1 MTNRSKIETFIGFA
15 IKARAFVVGGNAI
28 ATVKKAYLLLLCA
41 SASDNTKKLAQKY
54 CKKLHCDLLLTH
66 KPLEDLCGKENCKIA
81 VITDK
86 NLANAVL
93 MNKDEN
99 FSVYSGGNG
108 L

>member
-1 MTNRSKIETFIGFA
+1 MVNRSKIETFIGFA
-15 IKARAFVVGGNAI
+15 IRARAFVSGSNSI
-28 ATVKKAYLLLLCA
+28 ATVKKAYLVLLCA
-41 SASDNTKKLAQKY
+41 SSAENTKKLAQKY
-54 CKKLHCDLLLTH
+54 CNKFHCDLVLTH
-66 KPLEDLCGKENCKIA
+66 KPLEDLCNKTNCKIA

>member
-1 MTNRSKIETFIGFA
+1 MANRSKIETFIGFA
-15 IKARAFVVGGNAI
+15 IRARAFVSGSNSI
-28 ATVKKAYLLLLCA
+28 ATVKKAYLLLLCE

-54 CKKLHCDLLLTH
+54 CKKLRCDVVLTH
-66 KPLEDLCGKENCKIA
+66 IPLEELCGKQNCKMA

-93 MNKDEN
+93 VNKDEN